1 MNKILYIPDTFHLH
15 IQIRAKEEFLQDV
28 LLHLYETIAPTHKEE
43 GCLEYK
49 LFNEG
54 CSIVVQGTWSSKM
67 ALDMHLLLQFHLHL
81 FEDILPDL
89 CEDISIQTFKEVEPP
104 ITSLSIS

>member
-1 MNKILYIPDTFHLH
+1 MNKILYIPDSFHLF
-15 IQIRAKEEFLQDV
+15 IRIHAKGESLQDV

-43 GCLEYK
+43 GCLEYR

-54 CSIVVQGTWSSKM
+54 NTIIVQGKWSSKM

-89 CEDISIQTFKEVEPP
+89 CEHISVETFKEVEPP

>member
-1 MNKILYIPDTFHLH
+1 MNKILYIPDSFHLFIH
-15 IQIRAKEEFLQDV
+15 IQAKDDSLQDV
-28 LLHLYETIAPTHKEE
+28 LLYLYETIAPTHKEE

-54 CSIVVQGTWSSKM
+54 NAIIVQGKWSSKM

-89 CEDISIQTFKEVEPP
+89 CEKISIQTFKEVEPP

>member
-1 MNKILYIPDTFHLH
+1 MNKILYIPDSFHLF
-15 IQIRAKEEFLQDV
+15 IQIQAKDEFLQNV
-28 LLHLYETIAPTHKEE
+28 LLYLYETIAPTHKEE

-54 CSIVVQGTWSSKM
+54 NSIIVQGKWSSKM
-67 ALDMHLLLQFHLHL
+67 ALDMHLLLQFHLQL

-89 CEDISIQTFKEVEPP
+89 CEQISIETFKEIEPP

>member
-1 MNKILYIPDTFHLH
+1 MNKILYVPDTFHLH
-15 IQIRAKEEFLQDV
+15 INIQAKAEYLPNV
-28 LLHLYETIAPTHKEE
+28 LSYLYETITPTHKEE

-54 CSIVVQGTWSSKM
+54 NSIIVQGKWSSKM
-67 ALDMHLLLQFHLHL
+67 ALDMHLLLQFHLKL
-81 FEDILPDL
+81 FEEVLPDL
-89 CEDISIQTFKEVEPP
+89 CEKISIQTLKEVEPP